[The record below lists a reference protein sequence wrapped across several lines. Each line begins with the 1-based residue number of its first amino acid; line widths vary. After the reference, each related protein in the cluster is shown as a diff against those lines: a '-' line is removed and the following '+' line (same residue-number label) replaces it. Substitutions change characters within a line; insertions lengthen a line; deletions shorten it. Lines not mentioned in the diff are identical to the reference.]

1 MDRCAQ
7 LTKDQIVNHENLK
20 MYRFI
25 KIWLRFVVKTKQN
38 KTKQTPNSRLMS
50 LSQFSSF
57 HAEAKVYEGQHPD
70 VEAEVTGLCCHFCV
84 VYPWVIWPLC
94 TLGKHSLSVPLLS
107 RPWHLLCRQTR
118 AVPLLHLAGEFL
130 LAVTPQ
136 PCPLLCRFYFF
147 SPLLTVAVLW
157 WAPTPNVPF
166 S

>member
-1 MDRCAQ
+1 
-7 LTKDQIVNHENLK
+7 
-20 MYRFI
+20 
-25 KIWLRFVVKTKQN
+25 
-38 KTKQTPNSRLMS
+38 MS

-70 VEAEVTGLCCHFCV
+70 AEAEVTGLCCHFCV
-84 VYPWVIWPLC
+84 VYPWGIWPLY

-130 LAVTPQ
+130 LAVTHQ